1 MFFFCRAAGRPAREV
16 PEEWRRQLQAA
27 GSTAPARGVEG
38 KERQLFQ
45 YAACGCYGYKQLR
58 TLRRRGAAALACPEH
73 GRDRGPSQLLC
84 DVRSAMQQ
92 AVPELGPAVLEACL
106 LPGSSKPFDM
116 WLPRWGIAV
125 EVDGEQH
132 FRGAMHSTSAATQ
145 YARDR
150 QVDAA
155 CRQHR
160 LRLLRCH
167 YQDDKQWGSAAQRA
181 VAAVLA
187 NPHCSFVFFTGSY
200 KFEAGAH
207 DPAPT
212 L

>member
-1 MFFFCRAAGRPAREV
+1 MPFFCRAAGRPAQEV
-16 PEEWRRQLQAA
+16 PQEWRQRLAAA

-38 KERQLFQ
+38 KDRQLFQ
-45 YAACGCYGYKQLR
+45 YECGCYGYKQLR

-73 GRDRGPSQLLC
+73 GRRRRPSQLLC
-84 DVRSAMQQ
+84 TVRSALQQ
-92 AVPELGPAVLEACL
+92 AVPDLGPVVLEACL
-106 LPGSSKPFDM
+106 LPQTSKPFDM

-125 EVDGEQH
+125 EVDGKQH
-132 FRGAMHSTSAATQ
+132 FRGAMHSTSAAAQ

-150 QVDAA
+150 AVDAA
-155 CRQHR
+155 CRQQR

-181 VAAVLA
+181 VAAVKQ
-187 NPHCSFVFFTGSY
+187 NPHCSFVFYTGSY
-200 KFEAGAH
+200 TFEAGAH
-207 DPAPT
+207 APAPT